1 VAKNHAIAKV
11 LFGHVFFCRQ
21 KAKTYPWQQ

>member
-21 KAKTYPWQQ
+21 KAKTYP